1 MEVKMKHLT
10 AAQRGNIETLL
21 QEKYTNKEIAR
32 KLDRDPSTIGREIA
46 KGLDGNGI
54 YHAWVAQ
61 VAYETNRK
69 SCKQIPKLDHP
80 ANHRLRSAIVAC
92 IEKGWDP
99 AQTAGRLRDDPKWRD
114 LPAFV
119 CAETIYHWI
128 YNSAYAIGAK
138 LYQYL
143 RYAKKRR
150 SKHKGRSSQR
160 SKIPN
165 RVSIHERPTIVDKKT
180 RVGDWEGDSVIYTHK
195 HTINTVNERV
205 SSLVAF
211 TKLTQKTALLTAEAV
226 IAKLSHCIAH
236 TITFDN
242 GPEFTQHGLMS
253 QVLGIAVYFAD
264 PYSSWQRGANENS
277 NRQLRAYLPKRSDIR
292 DLTQKELDD
301 IAWELNNKP
310 RRRLNWHTPQEV
322 YNWLAANPKKKLDLT
337 QVAFGSRI

>member
-1 MEVKMKHLT
+1 MKHLT

-21 QEKYTNKEIAR
+21 QEKYTNKQIAE
-32 KLDRDPSTIGREIA
+32 KLGKAPSTISREIK
-46 KGLDGNGI
+46 KGLDGAGN
-54 YHAWVAQ
+54 YSAFVAQ

-69 SCKQIPKLDHP
+69 RSKQIPKLDHP
-80 ANHRLRSAIVAC
+80 ANHRLRSAIVSC
-92 IEKGWDP
+92 IEQGWDP
-99 AQTAGRLRDDPKWRD
+99 SQTAGRLRHDPEWQD
-114 LPAFV
+114 LPVLV

-128 YNSAYAIGAK
+128 YTSAWAIAEK

-150 SKHKGRSSQR
+150 TKHKGRSSQR
-160 SKIPN
+160 IKIPN
-165 RVSIHERPTIVDKKT
+165 RVSIHQRPAVVDAKA
-180 RVGDWEGDSVIYTHK
+180 RLGDWEGDSVVYTHK
-195 HTINTVNERV
+195 HAINTVNERI

-211 TKLTQKTALLTAEAV
+211 TKLTQRTALLTAEAV
-226 IAKLSHCIAH
+226 ITKLSRYIAY

-242 GPEFTQHGLMS
+242 GTEFTAHGLITEA
-253 QVLGIAVYFAD
+253 LGVAVYFAD

-292 DLTQKELDD
+292 DLTQKELDN

-310 RRRLNWHTPQEV
+310 RKRLKWHTPQEV
-322 YNWLAANPKKKLDLT
+322 YDWLAQNPDKQLDLA

>member
-1 MEVKMKHLT
+1 MKHLT

-21 QEKYTNKEIAR
+21 QEKYTNKEIAKR
-32 KLDRDPSTIGREIA
+32 LGKAPSTIHREIK

-54 YHAWVAQ
+54 YRAWVAQ

-69 SCKQIPKLDHP
+69 CCKQIPKLDHP
-80 ANHRLRSAIVAC
+80 ANYRLRGWIVAC
-92 IEKGWDP
+92 LQKGWDP
-99 AQTAGRLRDDPKWRD
+99 SMICGRLKAEGFT
-114 LPAFV
+114 LAV
-119 CAETIYHWI
+119 CAETIYEWI
-128 YNSAYAIGAK
+128 YTSAWAIAEK

-143 RYAKKRR
+143 RQGKKHRT
-150 SKHKGRSSQR
+150 KHKGRSSQR

-165 RVSIHERPTIVDKKT
+165 RVSIHDRPEVVDK
-180 RVGDWEGDSVIYTHK
+180 RSRLGDWEGDSVVYTHK
-195 HTINTVNERV
+195 HAINTVNERL

-211 TKLTQKTALLTAEAV
+211 TKLNQKTAIATAEAV
-226 IAKLSHCIAH
+226 ISKLSHYITH

-242 GPEFTQHGLMS
+242 GTEFTAHGLMTAA
-253 QVLGIAVYFAD
+253 LGISVYFAD
-264 PYSSWQRGANENS
+264 PYSSWQRGANENI

-292 DLTQKELDD
+292 DLTQKELDN

-322 YNWLAANPKKKLDLT
+322 YDWCLQNPKKQLDLT

>member
-1 MEVKMKHLT
+1 MKHLT

-32 KLDRDPSTIGREIA
+32 KLGRDSSTIGREIK
-46 KGLDGNGI
+46 KGLDGSGI
-54 YHAWVAQ
+54 YRAWIAQ

-69 SCKQIPKLDHP
+69 RCKQIPKLDHP
-80 ANHRLRSAIVAC
+80 ANHRLRSWIVTC
-92 IEKGWDP
+92 LQKGWDP
-99 AQTAGRLRDDPKWRD
+99 SMICGRLKAEGFA
-114 LPAFV
+114 LAV
-119 CAETIYHWI
+119 CAETIYEWL
-128 YNSAYAIGAK
+128 YNSTYAIGEK

-143 RYAKKRR
+143 RQGKKRR
-150 SKHKGRSSQR
+150 TKHTGRSSQK

-165 RVSIHERPTIVDKKT
+165 RVSIHDRPTVVDQKA

-195 HTINTVNERV
+195 HAINTVNERV

-226 IAKLSHCIAH
+226 ISKLCDYVAH

-242 GPEFTQHGLMS
+242 GTEFTAHGLITEA
-253 QVLGIAVYFAD
+253 LGIAVYFAD

-292 DLTQKELDD
+292 NLTQKELDN

-310 RRRLNWHTPQEV
+310 RRRLQWHTPQEV
-322 YNWLAANPKKKLDLT
+322 YDFLVQHPHKQLDLT